1 MPAVLFSRL
10 FPLTPHGDRLLYR
23 WCHGMFGLPEPCFT
37 VHCCALLPCPRH
49 LVPPFCKH
57 LASSRLG
64 QRLAPGRPYQTRENQ
79 KHRLL
84 SLLQVGRDVRL
95 LLPGTWHLR
104 GTQRPISPPA
114 IRQQS
119 RRFLVANH
127 HSAHAKEIPTV
138 ISHAHKSPS
147 CHLACPARPD
157 TQKESRHRSESVE
170 APLSDLQ
177 SDFRVRAYLLS
188 IT

>member
-10 FPLTPHGDRLLYR
+10 FPLTPHSDRLLYR
-23 WCHGMFGLPEPCFT
+23 WCHGMLCLPEPCFT
-37 VHCCALLPCPRH
+37 VHCCALLPCPRYPVEP
-49 LVPPFCKH
+49 VPWR
-57 LASSRLG
+57 SSRLG
-64 QRLAPGRPYQTRENQ
+64 QRLALGRPYQTRENQ

-84 SLLQVGRDVRL
+84 GLLQVGRDVRL
-95 LLPGTWHLR
+95 LLPGTWHLHS
-104 GTQRPISPPA
+104 TQRPISPPA
-114 IRQQS
+114 FRQQS

-127 HSAHAKEIPTV
+127 HSAHAKRIPTV
-138 ISHAHKSPS
+138 ISRAHKSPS

-157 TQKESRHRSESVE
+157 TQKGSRHRQESVE

-177 SDFRVRAYLLS
+177 SNFRVRAYLLT

>member
-10 FPLTPHGDRLLYR
+10 FPLTPHSDRLPCR
-23 WCHGMFGLPEPCFT
+23 WCHGMFSLLEPCFT
-37 VHCCALLPCPRH
+37 VHCCALSPCPRH
-49 LVPPFCKH
+49 PVPPFLPCCTH

-64 QRLAPGRPYQTRENQ
+64 QRLALGRPYQTRENQ

-104 GTQRPISPPA
+104 STQRPISPPA
-114 IRQQS
+114 FRQQS

-127 HSAHAKEIPTV
+127 HSAHAKEYPPSSLVPTSLLPA
-138 ISHAHKSPS
+138 IS
-147 CHLACPARPD
+147 
-157 TQKESRHRSESVE
+157 
-170 APLSDLQ
+170 
-177 SDFRVRAYLLS
+177 RVRHVR
-188 IT
+188 IR